1 MTNYQIE
8 EIEDVKHPLLL
19 NTILLIKSR
28 LKEGQTP
35 KEKEFL
41 EAIANKNKWFPDNY
55 HLIIVKEG
63 GEVLAATAG
72 YYIADINV
80 GFINYVV
87 VNKKF
92 EGQGFAALLREILI
106 KTFISD
112 ANKNKCQS
120 PIGYLGEV
128 EHNNP
133 WLKTLIKKQG
143 VVPLDVPYVQPPL
156 FRRGK
161 PIPLVLY
168 FQPHPNAT
176 IKLEKAFVESVIRA
190 VYSSV
195 YEIANINKKAYF
207 KKIMEKL
214 K

>member
-1 MTNYQIE
+1 MVNYQIE
-8 EIEDVKHPLLL
+8 EIEDIKHPLLL
-19 NTILLIKSR
+19 KTILLIKSR

-35 KEKEFL
+35 KEKGFL
-41 EAIANKNKWFPDNY
+41 EAITNRNKWFPDNY
-55 HLIIVKEG
+55 HLIIAKDD

-87 VNKKF
+87 VNPEF
-92 EGQGFAALLREILI
+92 EGQGLANFLRRVLI
-106 KTFISD
+106 DAFVLD
-112 ANKNKCQS
+112 ANNNKHQS

-133 WLKTLIKKQG
+133 WLKTLIKKYG
-143 VVPLDVPYVQPPL
+143 VTPLDVPYVQPPL

-168 FQPHPNAT
+168 FQPHPNTT
-176 IKLEKAFVESVIRA
+176 IKLEKAFVESIIRA

-195 YEIANINKKAYF
+195 YEIANINKKDYF

>member
-1 MTNYQIE
+1 MIDYQIE
-8 EIEDVKHPLLL
+8 EIENITNNFLLK
-19 NTILLIKSR
+19 TILLIKSR

-41 EAIANKNKWFPDNY
+41 EAITKRNKWFPDNY
-55 HLIIVKEG
+55 HLIIAKNSE
-63 GEVLAATAG
+63 EVLAATAG

-87 VNKKF
+87 VDPKF
-92 EGQGFAALLREILI
+92 EGQGLATILRETLI
-106 KTFISD
+106 NAFIVD
-112 ANKNKCQS
+112 ANKNKNKS

-133 WLKTLIKKQG
+133 WLKTLIKKYG
-143 VVPLDVPYVQPPL
+143 VTALDVPYVQPPL

-176 IKLEKAFVESVIRA
+176 IKIEKAFVESIIRA
-190 VYSSV
+190 VYDSV
-195 YEIANINKKAYF
+195 YEIANINKKEYF